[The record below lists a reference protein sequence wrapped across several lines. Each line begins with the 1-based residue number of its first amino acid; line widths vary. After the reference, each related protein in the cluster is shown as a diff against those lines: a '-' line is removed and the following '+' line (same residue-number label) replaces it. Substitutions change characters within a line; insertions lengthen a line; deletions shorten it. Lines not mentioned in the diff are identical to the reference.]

1 MTSPAVRQ
9 SDRYV
14 TPAVVVALVVV
25 GGLVVLGVFG
35 ACAWLTSIGRDP
47 EPLVRLV
54 GTLVAAATGLG
65 TFVLQLANRA
75 TVTKTERNTGVLASA
90 VYEVADAMPKPVPR
104 HAAYDDDTVQMS
116 AAPAPRGS

>member
-1 MTSPAVRQ
+1 VTSPAVRQ
-9 SDRYV
+9 SDRYI
-14 TPAVVVALVVV
+14 TPAVVVALIVV

-75 TVTKTERNTGVLASA
+75 TVAKTERNTGGARVSGLRGGRRHAQA
-90 VYEVADAMPKPVPR
+90 GPP

>member
-1 MTSPAVRQ
+1 MTSPAERQ
-9 SDRYV
+9 SDRYI
-14 TPAVVVALVVV
+14 TPAVVVALIVV
-25 GGLVVLGVFG
+25 GGLVVLGVFA

-75 TVTKTERNTGVLASA
+75 TVAKTERNTGTLASA
-90 VYEVADAMPKPVPR
+90 MYEVADAMPRPVAR
-104 HAAYDDDTVQMS
+104 HAVTDDTVAMS
-116 AAPAPRGS
+116 AAPGPRGS